1 MLLAFEVLPQCEVGC
16 VATPLFAPYWRQDVA
31 GRRDGDSG
39 EPWGRSGSFIDG
51 SHVLTKV
58 NNTIQGAGQIG
69 SNAAGFSTLV
79 KFPERRK
86 P

>member
-1 MLLAFEVLPQCEVGC
+1 MTLANRGGGGGF
-16 VATPLFAPYWRQDVA
+16 
-31 GRRDGDSG
+31 
-39 EPWGRSGSFIDG
+39 FIGG
-51 SHVLTKV
+51 SHVLTNV